1 MTVPVALCVSSVDF
15 DGSVLLNPR
24 VHGRIQVALADV
36 ADLLKARFSSEQAAA
51 RHHGRCRSDPGRCRS
66 DRVGAKI
73 VSPAPGGEGPRPR
86 APSRAELS
94 VPGEML

>member
-1 MTVPVALCVSSVDF
+1 MTVPVALCASSVDF

-24 VHGRIQVALADV
+24 VHGCIQVALADV
-36 ADLLKARFSSEQAAA
+36 ADLLKARLSSAQAAA

-73 VSPAPGGEGPRPR
+73 VSPAPRGEGPRP
-86 APSRAELS
+86 APRRGAELP